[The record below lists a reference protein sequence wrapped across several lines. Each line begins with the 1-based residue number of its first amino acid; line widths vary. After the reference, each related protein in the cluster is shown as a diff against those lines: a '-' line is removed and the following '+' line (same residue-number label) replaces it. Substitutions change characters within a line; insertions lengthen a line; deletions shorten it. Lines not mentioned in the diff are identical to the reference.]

1 MNMKHNALA
10 LSILCLAAVS
20 PTVRGQSPVSKLNC
34 NQPGLVVNDLVT
46 FCQLR
51 EVALPPAGAF
61 TVDTVNGSVSVQTWD
76 GPGILVRAK
85 VQTAADD
92 CFLAEALAGQVVVDT
107 STGNVVATGPSTNGR
122 QTWSVRIE
130 IYVPAT
136 TGVAITTVNGS
147 ITVSDVQGLLQFHTV
162 NGSVSLVGVGG
173 NVEGKIVNGSIF
185 IGVGGDHWAG
195 QTLDVKTV
203 NGSIEIEVPADCSA
217 HVTASVVMGVINTNF
232 PMQIPAGWGL
242 FGRSLSFDV
251 GSGASA
257 GSAIRMA
264 TTMGTIQLRRMD

>member
-1 MNMKHNALA
+1 MKYNALA

-20 PTVRGQSPVSKLNC
+20 PAVRGQSPVSKLNC
-34 NQPGLVVNDLVT
+34 NQPGLFVDDLVT

-51 EVALPPAGAF
+51 EVTLPSADSF
-61 TVDTVNGSVSVQTWD
+61 TVDAVNGGVSVETWD

-85 VQTAADD
+85 VQTAADGY
-92 CFLAEALAGQVVVDT
+92 LAEALASQVVVDT
-107 STGNVVATGPSTNGR
+107 STGNVMVTGPSTNAH
-122 QTWSVRIE
+122 QSWSTRLE
-130 IYVPAT
+130 IYVPAA

-147 ITVSDVQGLLQFHTV
+147 IAVSDLQGLSQFHTV
-162 NGSVSLVGVGG
+162 NGSISLVGVRG
-173 NVEGKIVNGSIF
+173 NVKGSVVNGSIF

-203 NGSIEIEVPADCSA
+203 NGAIEIEVPADCSA
-217 HVTASVVMGVINTNF
+217 HVTASVVMGVIHTNF
-232 PMQIPAGWGL
+232 PVQIPAGWGL

-251 GSGASA
+251 GSGAFP

-264 TTMGTIQLRRMD
+264 ATMGTIQLRRMD

>member
-1 MNMKHNALA
+1 MKHNALA
-10 LSILCLAAVS
+10 LSLLCLAAVS
-20 PTVRGQSPVSKLNC
+20 PTLRGQSPVSKLNC
-34 NQPGLVVNDLVT
+34 SQPGMFVDDLVT

-51 EVALPPAGAF
+51 EVTLPSAGSF
-61 TVDTVNGSVSVQTWD
+61 TVDTVNGGVSVETWD

-85 VQTAADD
+85 VQTAAAGGY
-92 CFLAEALAGQVVVDT
+92 LAEALASQVVVDT
-107 STGNVVATGPSTNGR
+107 STGNVVATGPSTNAR
-122 QTWSVRIE
+122 QTWSVRLE
-130 IYVPAT
+130 IYVPAA

-147 ITVSDVQGLLQFHTV
+147 IAVSDVQGLLQFHTV

-173 NVEGKIVNGSIF
+173 NVEGKVVNGSIF

-232 PMQIPAGWGL
+232 PVQIPAGWGL
-242 FGRSLSFDV
+242 FGRSISFDV
-251 GSGASA
+251 GSGAFP

-264 TTMGTIQLRRMD
+264 ATMGTIQLRRMD